1 MTPSDLKYTKEH
13 EWARLEGDVA
23 TVGITDFAQ
32 EQLSDVVFV
41 ELPEVGRAVQQME
54 AFGTVE
60 AVKTVSDLFAPVS
73 GEIVAVNEGLRDDPG
88 VMNRSPYGDGW
99 IVQIRLSNPAEL
111 DRLLDADAY
120 DAVVS
125 EA

>member
-13 EWARLEGDVA
+13 EWARVEGGVA
-23 TVGITDFAQ
+23 TIGITDFAQ

-41 ELPEVGRAVQQME
+41 ELPEVGRSVKQME
-54 AFGTVE
+54 SFGTVE

-73 GEIVAVNEGLRDDPG
+73 GEIVAVNESLRDDPG
-88 VMNRSPYGDGW
+88 AMNRSPYGDGW
-99 IVQIRLSNPAEL
+99 IVKIRLTDASEL
-111 DRLLDADAY
+111 NALLDAGAY

>member
-13 EWARLEGDVA
+13 EWARVEGGVA
-23 TVGITDFAQ
+23 TIGITNFAQ

-41 ELPEVGRAVQQME
+41 ELPEVGRSVRQME
-54 AFGTVE
+54 SFGTVE

-73 GEIVAVNEGLRDDPG
+73 GEIVAVNEALREDPG
-88 VMNRSPYGDGW
+88 AMNRSPYGDGW
-99 IVQIRLSNPAEL
+99 IVKIRLTDAAEL
-111 DRLLDADAY
+111 NALLDADAY